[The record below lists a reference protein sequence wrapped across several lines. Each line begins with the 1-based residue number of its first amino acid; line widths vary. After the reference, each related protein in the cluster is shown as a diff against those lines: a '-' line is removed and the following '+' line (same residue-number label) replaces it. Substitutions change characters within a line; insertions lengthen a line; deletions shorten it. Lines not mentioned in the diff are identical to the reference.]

1 MKLST
6 WLLNRKLYFHMKRQ
20 LQKSSAFK
28 KISALANL
36 ADPDRQQR
44 DDDQEDGKITHVAVA
59 VLDDV
64 RQASQRDDHRQNND
78 ECRQNAAFFKQ
89 RRHLVDNLAVFK
101 TIDEGKRQSD
111 GRGDQT

>member
-1 MKLST
+1 MCLRCFFAWNDSCRKALH
-6 WLLNRKLYFHMKRQ
+6 LNWT
-20 LQKSSAFK
+20 SAF
-28 KISALANL
+28 ANL

-44 DDDQEDGKITHVAVA
+44 DDDQEDGKITHVAVT

-64 RQASQRDDHRQNND
+64 RQASQRDDHRQNDD

-111 GRGDQT
+111 GRRDQT